1 MDNRELLLLQISSQ
15 LNHMSQTVSKGRQSA
30 FKKVLLGADSVR
42 TIAEDILDFTIS
54 ALSKGTALT
63 STASSLASRMNVH
76 TQFNLKSGT
85 SQKAEATMISAGVE
99 ALGSLGSLGYTQVVT
114 ESQGVMK
121 LNRLDFKNESN
132 LLFKYFQEIKQVSP
146 IDLPQEEYKGWTH
159 PYKNG
164 VSIVKKMPS
173 ELSKKYLYKRMPKVY
188 DALNSYGSTAF
199 VVNEELLDIVKEF
212 DKNDHS
218 FIPPTVLSET
228 VSESLKSLLN
238 FKRTSEFV
246 GRQAKKWYLENVS
259 YQLLKKGLTVAQID
273 GRSNTYKKRKASGW
287 MKDKSSDAL
296 DIVRASSKR
305 YEFDRVIDMAT
316 LMQGKAFY
324 YDFQLD
330 SRGRFYPIVNYF
342 EPTGSDLAKSL
353 LMFNHGVAW
362 SDNVERA
369 LAIHTANCAGE
380 DKISLDDRVLWTYV
394 WMDEILKASEDPYNS
409 EWLEQFSTDKKT
421 KFQLISACLEWKRLE
436 EQGRDDY
443 MCHLPIG
450 LDATNSGLQI
460 LSAMTR
466 DRSGAEETNVIRH
479 PNKEI
484 GDAYMVIA
492 RSVLDNGFSYKEF
505 ENLGDKAWR
514 KLCKRPTMS
523 YYYDAGKGCIQDQTF
538 EDRRDHGYPLLSEMT
553 YDDSSYIGTAIFDGV
568 KMAFP
573 RQTVAKDLLKRAVCG
588 YIESNPG
595 SPMVTWKT
603 ATGFTAFQN
612 YAKTSIKR
620 VNCMFAS
627 RPVKLSYQVFLNEAR
642 KTDHER
648 GISANFVHSQ
658 DASLLALV
666 IARLAELGVSDFMM
680 IHDQF
685 SVNAENM
692 ELLLSVFKEVFKEI
706 FEVDQLG
713 NTLVSL
719 GVVGVGVS
727 DYGDLDLEEVLN
739 SKYIIS

>member
-1 MDNRELLLLQISSQ
+1 MDKRELLLLQISSQ

-42 TIAEDILDFTIS
+42 TIAEDVLDFTIS

-121 LNRLDFKNESN
+121 LNRLDFKDENN
-132 LLFKYFQEIKQVSP
+132 LLFHYFREIRKVSP

-164 VSIVKKMPS
+164 IPIVKKMPS

-199 VVNEELLDIVKEF
+199 AVNEELLDIVKDF
-212 DKNDHS
+212 DSNDHS
-218 FIPPTVLSET
+218 FIPPTVDSET

-246 GRQAKKWYLENVS
+246 GKQAKRWYLENVS
-259 YQLLKKGLTVAQID
+259 QQLLKKGLTLSQID

-287 MKDKSSDAL
+287 MKDKSSDSL

-305 YEFDRVIDMAT
+305 YEFDRVMDMAK
-316 LMQGKAFY
+316 LMCDKAFY

-353 LMFNHGVAW
+353 LMFNHGVSW
-362 SDNVERA
+362 SEEVERA

-380 DKISLDDRVLWTYV
+380 DKMSMDDRVLWTYV
-394 WMDEILKASEDPYNS
+394 WMPEILEASRDPFNS
-409 EWLEQFSTDKKT
+409 EWLNTFSGDKKT
-421 KFQLISACLEWKRLE
+421 KFQLISAILEWKKLE
-436 EQGRDDY
+436 ELGVDNY
-443 MCHLPIG
+443 ICHLPIG

-466 DRSGAEETNVIRH
+466 DRSGAEETNIINH
-479 PNKEI
+479 PKKEI

-492 RSVLDNGFSYKEF
+492 RSVLDNGFSYKGF
-505 ENLGDKAWR
+505 ENLEDKAWR

-538 EDRRDHGYPLLSEMT
+538 EDRRDHGYKELSEMT
-553 YDDSSYIGTAIFDGV
+553 YDDSAYIGTSIFDGV
-568 KMAFP
+568 KLAFP
-573 RQTVAKDLLKRAVCG
+573 RQTEAKDFLKKGVCK
-588 YIESNPG
+588 YLENNPDT
-595 SPMVTWKT
+595 PMVTWKT

-627 RPVKLSYQVFLNEAR
+627 RPVKLSYQIFLSEAR

-666 IARLAELGVSDFMM
+666 ISRLAELGVSDFMM

-685 SVNAENM
+685 SVSADNLD
-692 ELLLSVFKEVFKEI
+692 LLLTVFKEVFKEI
-706 FEVDQLG
+706 FEEDQLG
-713 NTLVSL
+713 NTLASF
-719 GVVGVGVS
+719 GITGVGVIN
-727 DYGDLDLEEVLN
+727 YGDLQMEEVLD

>member
-1 MDNRELLLLQISSQ
+1 MDKRELLLLQISSQ
-15 LNHMSQTVSKGRQSA
+15 LNHMSQTISKGRQSA

-42 TIAEDILDFTIS
+42 TVAEDILDFTIS

-63 STASSLASRMNVH
+63 STASALASRMNVH

-121 LNRLDFKNESN
+121 LNRLDFKDERN
-132 LLFKYFQEIKQVSP
+132 LLFHYFQEIKQVSP
-146 IDLPQEEYKGWTH
+146 IDLPLEEYKGWTH

-164 VSIVKKMPS
+164 VPIVKKMPP

-188 DALNSYGSTAF
+188 DALNSYGSTSF
-199 VVNEELLDIVKEF
+199 TVNEELLEIVKDF
-212 DKNDHS
+212 DKDEHP
-218 FIPPTVLSET
+218 FIPKTVDSDE
-228 VSESLKSLLN
+228 VSESLKSLLS

-246 GRQAKKWYLENVS
+246 GKQAKKWYLDNVS
-259 YQLLKKGLTVAQID
+259 HQLLKKGLTVAQID

-287 MKDKSSDAL
+287 MKNKSSDAL

-305 YEFDRVIDMAT
+305 YEFDRVMDMAS
-316 LMQGKAFY
+316 LMSDKAFH

-342 EPTGSDLAKSL
+342 EPTGSDLAKGL
-353 LMFNHGVAW
+353 LMFNHGVYW
-362 SDNVERA
+362 TEDVERA

-380 DKISLDDRVLWTYV
+380 DKISMDDRVLWTYV
-394 WMDEILKASEDPYNS
+394 WMPEILEASEDPLNS
-409 EWLEQFSTDKKT
+409 KWLRQFSGDKKT
-421 KFQLISACLEWKRLE
+421 KFQLISAVLEWKKLE
-436 EQGRDDY
+436 EMGRDDY
-443 MCHLPIG
+443 VCHLPIG

-466 DRSGAEETNVIRH
+466 DRSGAEETNVVNH
-479 PNKEI
+479 PSKEI

-492 RSVLDNGFSYKEF
+492 RSVLDGGFSYKSF
-505 ENLGDKAWR
+505 EDLGDKAWR

-523 YYYDAGKGCIQDQTF
+523 YYYDAGKGCIQDQTY
-538 EDRRDHGYPLLSEMT
+538 EDRRDHGYDILSEMT
-553 YDDSSYIGTAIFDGV
+553 YDDSAYIGTAIFDGV
-568 KMAFP
+568 RLAFP
-573 RQTVAKDLLKRAVCG
+573 RQTQAKDLLKRGVCVYLENSG
-588 YIESNPG
+588 NK
-595 SPMVTWKT
+595 PMITWKT
-603 ATGFTAFQN
+603 TTGFTAFQN

-620 VNCMFAS
+620 VNCMFGS
-627 RPVKLSYQVFLNEAR
+627 RPVKLSYQIFLDEAR

-658 DASLLALV
+658 DASLLTLV
-666 IARLAELGVSDFMM
+666 ICRLAELGVINFMM

-685 SVNAENM
+685 SVSADNL
-692 ELLLSVFKEVFKEI
+692 ELLLDVFKEVFQEI
-706 FEVDQLG
+706 FEKDQLG
-713 NTLVSL
+713 ATVESFGLEDEI
-719 GVVGVGVS
+719 
-727 DYGDLDLEEVLN
+727 DYGDLQMDEISK

>member
-85 SQKAEATMISAGVE
+85 SQKSEATMISAGVE

-121 LNRLDFKNESN
+121 LNRLDFKDERN
-132 LLFKYFQEIKQVSP
+132 LLFKYFQEILKVSP

-164 VSIVKKMPS
+164 VSIVKKMPA
-173 ELSKKYLYKRMPKVY
+173 ELSKKYLYKKMPKVY

-199 VVNEELLDIVKEF
+199 TVNEEVLEIVKEF
-212 DKNDHS
+212 DKNDHV
-218 FIPPTVLSET
+218 FIPRIVDSEV
-228 VSESLKSLLN
+228 VSKSLKSLLN

-246 GRQAKKWYLENVS
+246 GKQAKKWYLENVS
-259 YQLLKKGLTVAQID
+259 QQLLKKGLTYAQID

-287 MKDKSSDAL
+287 MKDKSSDSL

-305 YEFDRVIDMAT
+305 YEFDRVMGMAR
-316 LMQGKAFY
+316 LMLYKAFH

-353 LMFNHGVAW
+353 LMFNHGVSW
-362 SDNVERA
+362 SEKVERS

-380 DKISLDDRVLWTYV
+380 DKLSMEDRVLWTYV
-394 WMDEILKASEDPYNS
+394 WMPEILKCATDPHGS
-409 EWLEQFSTDKKT
+409 EWLKGFSGDKKT
-421 KFQLISACLEWKRLE
+421 KFQLISACLEWQKLE
-436 EQGRDDY
+436 ELGTDKY
-443 MCHLPIG
+443 ICHLPIG

-460 LSAMTR
+460 LSALTR
-466 DRSGAEETNVIRH
+466 DRSGAEETNVINH
-479 PNKEI
+479 PRKEI

-505 ENLGDKAWR
+505 ETLGDKAWR

-538 EDRRDHGYPLLSEMT
+538 EDRRDHGYDLLSEMT
-553 YDDSSYIGTAIFDGV
+553 YDDSAYIGTAIFDGV

-573 RQTVAKDLLKRAVCG
+573 RQTQAKDCLKRGVG
-588 YIESNPG
+588 VYLENNVDSSMI
-595 SPMVTWKT
+595 TWKT

-627 RPVKLSYQVFLNEAR
+627 RPVKLSYQIFLSEAR

-666 IARLAELGVSDFMM
+666 IARLAEQGVSDFMM

-692 ELLLSVFKEVFKEI
+692 ELLLSTFKEVFWEV
-706 FEVDQLG
+706 FEEDQLG
-713 NTLVSL
+713 NTLSSFGL
-719 GVVGVGVS
+719 TGA
-727 DYGDLDLEEVLN
+727 DIINYGDLDMQEVM
-739 SKYIIS
+739 SSRYIIS

>member
-1 MDNRELLLLQISSQ
+1 
-15 LNHMSQTVSKGRQSA
+15 
-30 FKKVLLGADSVR
+30 
-42 TIAEDILDFTIS
+42 
-54 ALSKGTALT
+54 
-63 STASSLASRMNVH
+63 
-76 TQFNLKSGT
+76 
-85 SQKAEATMISAGVE
+85 
-99 ALGSLGSLGYTQVVT
+99 
-114 ESQGVMK
+114 
-121 LNRLDFKNESN
+121 
-132 LLFKYFQEIKQVSP
+132 
-146 IDLPQEEYKGWTH
+146 
-159 PYKNG
+159 
-164 VSIVKKMPS
+164 
-173 ELSKKYLYKRMPKVY
+173 
-188 DALNSYGSTAF
+188 
-199 VVNEELLDIVKEF
+199 
-212 DKNDHS
+212 
-218 FIPPTVLSET
+218 
-228 VSESLKSLLN
+228 
-238 FKRTSEFV
+238 
-246 GRQAKKWYLENVS
+246 LENVS

-305 YEFDRVIDMAT
+305 YEYDRVIDMAT

-353 LMFNHGVAW
+353 LMFNHGVPW
-362 SDNVERA
+362 SENVERA

-394 WMDEILKASEDPYNS
+394 WMDEILKASKDPYNS
-409 EWLEQFSTDKKT
+409 EWLNQFSTDKKT

-436 EQGRDDY
+436 EQGVDDY

-466 DRSGAEETNVIRH
+466 DRSGAEETNVIKH
-479 PNKEI
+479 PDKEI

-538 EDRRDHGYPLLSEMT
+538 EDRRDHGYDLLSEMT
-553 YDDSSYIGTAIFDGV
+553 YDDSAYIGTAIFDGV
-568 KMAFP
+568 RLAFP
-573 RQTVAKDLLKRAVCG
+573 RQTEAKDLLKRAVCT
-588 YIESNPG
+588 YLDNNTTT
-595 SPMVTWKT
+595 PMITWKT

-620 VNCMFAS
+620 VNCMFGS
-627 RPVKLSYQVFLNEAR
+627 RPVKLSYQVFLSEAR

-658 DASLLALV
+658 DASLLAMV
-666 IARLAELGVSDFMM
+666 IARLAELGLSDFMM

-692 ELLLSVFKEVFKEI
+692 DLLLMVFKDVFKEI

-713 NTLVSL
+713 NTLHSL
-719 GVVGVGVS
+719 GLSEVGIEN
-727 DYGDLDLEEVLN
+727 YGDLDMEEILD

>member
-63 STASSLASRMNVH
+63 STASALASRMNVH
-76 TQFNLKSGT
+76 TQFNLKSGS

-121 LNRLDFKNESN
+121 LNRLDFKDEKN
-132 LLFKYFQEIKQVSP
+132 LLFFYFKEIRKVSP
-146 IDLPQEEYKGWTH
+146 LDLPQEEYKGWTH

-164 VSIVKKMPS
+164 VPIVKKMPS

-199 VVNEELLDIVKEF
+199 VVNEELLEIVSEF
-212 DKNDHS
+212 DSNDHL
-218 FIPPTVLSET
+218 FIPRTVNSAR

-246 GRQAKKWYLENVS
+246 GNQAKKWYLDNVS
-259 YQLLKKGLTVAQID
+259 QQLLKKGLTIAQID

-287 MKDKSSDAL
+287 MKDKSSDSL
-296 DIVRASSKR
+296 DVVRASSKR
-305 YEFDRVIDMAT
+305 YEFDRVMDMAR
-316 LMQGKAFY
+316 LMSQKAFY

-342 EPTGSDLAKSL
+342 EPTGSDLAKGL
-353 LMFNHGVAW
+353 LMFNHGVPW
-362 SDNVERA
+362 SEQVERS

-380 DKISLDDRVLWTYV
+380 DKISMDDRVLWTYV
-394 WMDEILKASEDPYNS
+394 WMDEILEASKDPLNS
-409 EWLEQFSTDKKT
+409 EWLEKYSTDKKT
-421 KFQLISACLEWKRLE
+421 KFQLISAILEWKKLE
-436 EQGRDDY
+436 ELGRDDY
-443 MCHLPIG
+443 LCHLPIG

-460 LSAMTR
+460 LSALTR
-466 DRSGAEETNVIRH
+466 DRAGAEETNVINH
-479 PNKEI
+479 PKKEI

-492 RSVLDNGFSYKEF
+492 KSVLENGFTYKEF
-505 ENLGDKAWR
+505 EALGDKAWR

-538 EDRRDHGYPLLSEMT
+538 EDRRDHGYELLSAMT
-553 YDDSSYIGTAIFDGV
+553 YDDSAYIGTAIFDGV
-568 KMAFP
+568 KSAFP
-573 RQTVAKDLLKRAVCG
+573 RQTEAKDLLKRGVRK
-588 YIESNPG
+588 YLLDNKDT
-595 SPMVTWKT
+595 PMITWKT

-627 RPVKLSYQVFLNEAR
+627 RPVKLSYQIFLSEAR

-666 IARLAELGVSDFMM
+666 ISRLAELGVSDFMM

-692 ELLLSVFKEVFKEI
+692 DLLLDVFGQVFKEI
-706 FEVDQLG
+706 FEEDQLG
-713 NTLVSL
+713 NTLKLL
-719 GVVGVGVS
+719 GLEDEILM
-727 DYGDLDLEEVLN
+727 DYGDLQMEEVLA

>member
-1 MDNRELLLLQISSQ
+1 MDKRELLLLQISSQ

-42 TIAEDILDFTIS
+42 TIAEDVLDFTIS

-63 STASSLASRMNVH
+63 STASSLSSRMNVH

-99 ALGSLGSLGYTQVVT
+99 ALGSLGSIGYTQVVT
-114 ESQGVMK
+114 ESQGIMK
-121 LNRLDFKNESN
+121 LNRLDFKNENN
-132 LLFKYFQEIKQVSP
+132 LLFHYFREIRKVSP

-164 VSIVKKMPS
+164 IPIVKKMPS

-199 VVNEELLDIVKEF
+199 AVNEELLDIVKDF
-212 DKNDHS
+212 DSNDHS
-218 FIPPTVLSET
+218 FIPPTVDTET

-246 GRQAKKWYLENVS
+246 GKQAKKWYLENVS
-259 YQLLKKGLTVAQID
+259 QQLLKKGLTVSQID

-287 MKDKSSDAL
+287 MKDKSSDSL

-305 YEFDRVIDMAT
+305 YEFDRVMDMAK
-316 LMQGKAFY
+316 LMCNKAFY

-353 LMFNHGVAW
+353 LMFNHGVSW
-362 SDNVERA
+362 SEEVERA

-380 DKISLDDRVLWTYV
+380 DKMSMDDRVLWTYV
-394 WMDEILKASEDPYNS
+394 WMPEILEASRDPFNS
-409 EWLEQFSTDKKT
+409 EWLNTFSGDKKT
-421 KFQLISACLEWKRLE
+421 KFQLISAVLEWKKLE
-436 EQGRDDY
+436 ELGADDY
-443 MCHLPIG
+443 ICHLPIG

-466 DRSGAEETNVIRH
+466 DRSGAEETNIINH
-479 PNKEI
+479 PKKEI

-492 RSVLDNGFSYKEF
+492 RSVLDNGFTYKGF
-505 ENLGDKAWR
+505 EDLEDKAWR

-538 EDRRDHGYPLLSEMT
+538 EDRRDHGYKLLSEMT
-553 YDDSSYIGTAIFDGV
+553 YDDSTYIGTAIFDGV
-568 KMAFP
+568 KLAFP
-573 RQTVAKDLLKRAVCG
+573 RQTEAKDFLKRGVCK
-588 YIESNPG
+588 YLKDNPNT
-595 SPMVTWKT
+595 SMVTWET

-627 RPVKLSYQVFLNEAR
+627 RPVKLSYQIFLSEAR

-658 DASLLALV
+658 DAALLALV
-666 IARLAELGVSDFMM
+666 ISRLAELGVSNFMM

-685 SVNAENM
+685 SVNADNL
-692 ELLLSVFKEVFKEI
+692 ELLLTVFKEVFKEI
-706 FEVDQLG
+706 FEEDQLG
-713 NTLVSL
+713 NTLVSF
-719 GVVGVGVS
+719 GITGVGVIN
-727 DYGDLDLEEVLN
+727 YGDLQMEEILD

>member
-1 MDNRELLLLQISSQ
+1 
-15 LNHMSQTVSKGRQSA
+15 MSQTVSKGRQSA

-63 STASSLASRMNVH
+63 STASALSSRMNVH

-99 ALGSLGSLGYTQVVT
+99 ALGSLGSIGYTQVVT

-121 LNRLDFKNESN
+121 LNRLDFKDENN
-132 LLFKYFQEIKQVSP
+132 LLFHYFREIRKVSP

-164 VSIVKKMPS
+164 IPIVKKMPS

-199 VVNEELLDIVKEF
+199 AVNEELLDIVKDF
-212 DKNDHS
+212 DSNDHS
-218 FIPPTVLSET
+218 FIPPTVDTET

-246 GRQAKKWYLENVS
+246 GKQAKKWYLENVS
-259 YQLLKKGLTVAQID
+259 QQLLKKGLTVSQID

-287 MKDKSSDAL
+287 MKDKSSDSL

-305 YEFDRVIDMAT
+305 YEFDRVMDMAK
-316 LMQGKAFY
+316 LMCNKAFY

-353 LMFNHGVAW
+353 LMFNHGVSW
-362 SDNVERA
+362 SAEVERA

-380 DKISLDDRVLWTYV
+380 DKMSMDDRVLWTYV
-394 WMDEILKASEDPYNS
+394 WMPEILEASKDPFNS
-409 EWLEQFSTDKKT
+409 EWLNTFSGDKKT
-421 KFQLISACLEWKRLE
+421 KFQLISAVLEWKKLE
-436 EQGRDDY
+436 ELGVDDY
-443 MCHLPIG
+443 ICHLPIG

-466 DRSGAEETNVIRH
+466 DRSGAEETNIINH
-479 PNKEI
+479 PKKEI

-492 RSVLDNGFSYKEF
+492 RSVLDNGFTYKGF
-505 ENLGDKAWR
+505 EDLEDKAWR

-538 EDRRDHGYPLLSEMT
+538 EDRRDHGYKLLSEMT
-553 YDDSSYIGTAIFDGV
+553 YDDSAYIGTSIFDGV
-568 KMAFP
+568 KLAFP
-573 RQTVAKDLLKRAVCG
+573 RQTEAKDFLKRGVCK
-588 YIESNPG
+588 YLENNPDT
-595 SPMVTWKT
+595 PMVTWKT

-627 RPVKLSYQVFLNEAR
+627 RPVKLSYQIFLSEAR

-666 IARLAELGVSDFMM
+666 ISRLAELGVSDFMM

-685 SVNAENM
+685 SVSADNLD
-692 ELLLSVFKEVFKEI
+692 LLLTVFKEVFKEI
-706 FEVDQLG
+706 FEEDQLG
-713 NTLVSL
+713 NTLVSF
-719 GVVGVGVS
+719 GITGVGVIN
-727 DYGDLDLEEVLN
+727 YGDLQMEEVLD